1 MYIMEILWNCNPLKK
16 TSDKKKSERVS
27 FLQLFIYVH
36 SKGKKKYLRSFII
49 YDSHLSDEMSQYFN
63 LIH

>member
-1 MYIMEILWNCNPLKK
+1 MEILWNCNPLKK
-16 TSDKKKSERVS
+16 TSDKKKAERVS
-27 FLQLFIYVH
+27 FLQLYIYMCIQRA
-36 SKGKKKYLRSFII
+36 KKKYLRSFII

>member
-1 MYIMEILWNCNPLKK
+1 MEILWNCNPLKK
-16 TSDKKKSERVS
+16 TSDKKKKRREYHFYSY
-27 FLQLFIYVH
+27 IYMCIQRA
-36 SKGKKKYLRSFII
+36 KKKYLRSFII